1 MTFFASVVGWVV
13 ITGWLLLGITLSWF
27 VVKAAI
33 KAKRAGPLAL
43 IPVVICFGPLLS
55 IFLVLA
61 AAGSS
66 VKKESERDT
75 NKET

>member
-13 ITGWLLLGITLSWF
+13 ITGWLLSGITLSWF
-27 VVKAAI
+27 VAEAAI
-33 KAKRAGPLAL
+33 KAKRAGQLAL
-43 IPVVICFGPLLS
+43 IPLVICFGPLLS

-61 AAGSS
+61 AAGSG
-66 VKKESERDT
+66 VKRESERDT

>member
-27 VVKAAI
+27 IVKAAI
-33 KAKRAGPLAL
+33 KEKIAHPLAL

-61 AAGSS
+61 AAGSG
-66 VKKESERDT
+66 VKRESERDT